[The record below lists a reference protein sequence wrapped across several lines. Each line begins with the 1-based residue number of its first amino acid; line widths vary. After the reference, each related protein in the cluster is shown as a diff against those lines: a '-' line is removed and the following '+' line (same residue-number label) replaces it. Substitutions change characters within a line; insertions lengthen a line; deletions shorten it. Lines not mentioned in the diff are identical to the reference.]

1 MHTVQALTSVLE
13 SEQTKNAIP
22 AGQRIRITQINAP
35 ARPIKTAGRSH
46 TASILALLLCVL
58 GAVALAHLL
67 AALRDG
73 REDMESID
81 GVVVPW
87 GVGDLSDTP
96 DMEPMPA
103 GGRRFCAG
111 PDRLALRQAPGTV
124 SSRVAVLPA
133 PGPPGAAGGART
145 RERALWI
152 IVGPGGAGCAR
163 RRRRSRPGQPDPR
176 RGRACRWCSSPT
188 AARCSRGRP
197 CSAC

>member
-22 AGQRIRITQINAP
+22 AGQRIRLTQINAP
-35 ARPIKTAGRSH
+35 AAPIKTAGRSH

-73 REDMESID
+73 REDMESVD

-87 GVGDLSDTP
+87 SVGDPSEAP

-103 GGRRFCAG
+103 QESVPASAGVASAPVRPGWLSGRR
-111 PDRLALRQAPGTV
+111 
-124 SSRVAVLPA
+124 RVP
-133 PGPPGAAGGART
+133 
-145 RERALWI
+145 
-152 IVGPGGAGCAR
+152 
-163 RRRRSRPGQPDPR
+163 
-176 RGRACRWCSSPT
+176 
-188 AARCSRGRP
+188 
-197 CSAC
+197 